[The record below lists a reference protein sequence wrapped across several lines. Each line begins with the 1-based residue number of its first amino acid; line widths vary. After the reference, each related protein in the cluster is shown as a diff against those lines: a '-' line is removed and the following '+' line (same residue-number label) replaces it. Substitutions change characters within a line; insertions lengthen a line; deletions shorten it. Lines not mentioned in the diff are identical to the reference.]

1 MTNYPTK
8 TNYALSLLITL
19 CLFSPK
25 FTAAQLQDDDLKN
38 VMESRNFAFTVTHE
52 SGGDFALG
60 NYYLHVVNDS
70 LSVALPYSGRSY
82 QAAYTVDDNGINLHT
97 KEFTYKETPTK
108 KGGYDIKIMFKNA
121 GTTTSFSLRV
131 NKKGIAMLTADCI
144 NREAQ
149 VYTGVVQNL

>member
-1 MTNYPTK
+1 MTDFPTK

-19 CLFSPK
+19 CFLSPK

-38 VMESRNFAFTVTHE
+38 VMESRNYAFTVTHE

-70 LSVALPYSGRSY
+70 LSVALPYSGRSD
-82 QAAYTVDDNGINLHT
+82 QAAYTVDDNGINLQT
-97 KEFTYKETPTK
+97 KQFTYKETPTK
-108 KGGYDIKIMFKNA
+108 KGGYDIRIMIKIA
-121 GTTTSFSLRV
+121 GTATTFSLHV
-131 NKKGIAMLTADCI
+131 NKKGIAMLTADRI

-149 VYTGVVQNL
+149 IYTGVVQNL